1 MKLNKA
7 TVEKIAE
14 LARLRLKEEEKELF
28 THQLDSILTYFEKLK
43 ELDTKDVPPTTHAI
57 ENVNVFR
64 EDEIKESLPT
74 EDVFLNAPNKDKDKK
89 FFLVPQVI
97 EQD

>member
-64 EDEIKESLPT
+64 EDEVNASSLA
-74 EDVFLNAPNKDKDKK
+74 DDIISNAPEKEARFFKVKK
-89 FFLVPQVI
+89 VI
-97 EQD
+97 E